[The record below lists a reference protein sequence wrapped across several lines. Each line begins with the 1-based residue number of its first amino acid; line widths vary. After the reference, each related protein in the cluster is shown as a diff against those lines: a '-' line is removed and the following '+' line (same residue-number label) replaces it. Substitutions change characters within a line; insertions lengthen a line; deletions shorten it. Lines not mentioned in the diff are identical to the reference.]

1 MSTLVPF
8 PSARPQVAHS
18 AGRSCTR
25 SLNGLFRCCG
35 HALTLA
41 RASERASA
49 TAECIC
55 AGTRPHLR
63 RDSPTSAPG
72 LARVSVRLAALLRRS
87 MLRQSGLRAAVTAAQ
102 QYEARGAVL
111 HRLAAPASK
120 LAPRP
125 LQQFKSRASST
136 AYRSIARRRRT
147 RDNPILRFRWIL
159 RGVCCYVRYS
169 GYVTMLA
176 GRVDSGVF
184 SLMWRRCSHCERR
197 WPRHTS
203 RGANMVGGSW
213 SRRVRMR

>member
-1 MSTLVPF
+1 MY
-8 PSARPQVAHS
+8 
-18 AGRSCTR
+18 
-25 SLNGLFRCCG
+25 
-35 HALTLA
+35 
-41 RASERASA
+41 
-49 TAECIC
+49 
-55 AGTRPHLR
+55 LR

-125 LQQFKSRASST
+125 LQQFKSRASTTT

-147 RDNPILRFRWIL
+147 RDNPISRFRWIL

-169 GYVTMLA
+169 WVRNDA
-176 GRVDSGVF
+176 GGPCRLGRFQPHVATVF
-184 SLMWRRCSHCERR
+184 ALRAPMASTHEPWREH
-197 WPRHTS
+197 
-203 RGANMVGGSW
+203 GG
-213 SRRVRMR
+213 RLLEPTCADALNRAL